1 MTVKRE
7 GSLFSPFRALKQLG
21 KKPHTVP
28 IPKVVKPPAE
38 RYRGFHTNDLEKCIG
53 CGNCS
58 RVCPDNAIKMVPFP
72 EYARKE
78 PGSMPFRPQIDY
90 GRCCFCALCVEIC
103 PTGSLQMVRT
113 FTHVDT
119 GKDSFVFIPDSK
131 VVHETEDFV
140 LDTKGL
146 RRK

>member
-1 MTVKRE
+1 MIKRE
-7 GSLFSPFRALKQLG
+7 GSLVSPFLAMKQLF

-38 RYRGFHTNDLEKCIG
+38 RYRGFHTNELEVCIG

-58 RVCPDNAIKMVPFP
+58 RICPDNAIRMVPFP

-78 PGSMPFRPQIDY
+78 PGSMPLRPQVDY
-90 GRCCFCALCVEIC
+90 GRCCFCALCVEVC
-103 PTGSLQMVRT
+103 PTGSLQMIRN
-113 FTHVDT
+113 FTHVDE
-119 GKDSFVFIPDSK
+119 KKESFVFIPDSK
-131 VVHETEDFV
+131 VVHETPDFV
-140 LDTKGL
+140 LDTKDL